1 MALFVVGDEVMDS
14 RGRLAPAVF
23 PVAKAARRFP
33 LSVIVSCS
41 FSW

>member
-1 MALFVVGDEVMDS
+1 MTLFIVRDEVMDS

-23 PVAKAARRFP
+23 AVAKAARGFP

-41 FSW
+41 IS